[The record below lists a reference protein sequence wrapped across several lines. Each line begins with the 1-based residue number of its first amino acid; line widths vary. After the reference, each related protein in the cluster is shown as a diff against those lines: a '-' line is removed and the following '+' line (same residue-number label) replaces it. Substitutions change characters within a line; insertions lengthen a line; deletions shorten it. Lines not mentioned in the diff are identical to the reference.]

1 MKRLFPM
8 LLLALAASFAS
19 FAWAGWAPPL
29 AHDEAAEQRM
39 LAITRNLRCLVC
51 QDESLAASQAS
62 LARDLRAEV
71 RTLIERGYTDQ
82 QVVDY
87 LVARY
92 GNYVRFRPPFDPETW
107 ALWLGPYV
115 LLALGFGALGLTIRA
130 RLRRSETPLD
140 AAEFARAQAL
150 LARNGELE

>member
-1 MKRLFPM
+1 MKRLLLV
-8 LLLALAASFAS
+8 LLLALAASS
-19 FAWAGWAPPL
+19 AWAGLARPL

-71 RTLIERGYTDQ
+71 RKLIERGYTDK

-92 GNYVRFRPPFDPETW
+92 GNYVRFRPPFDAETW
-107 ALWLGPYV
+107 ALWLGPFA
-115 LLALGFGALGLTIRA
+115 LLALGLGALAATIRR
-130 RLRRSETPLD
+130 RLRRAEAPLD
-140 AAEFARAQAL
+140 AAQLARAQAL
-150 LARNGELE
+150 LAHHGELE

>member
-1 MKRLFPM
+1 MKRLLLV
-8 LLLALAASFAS
+8 LLLALAASS
-19 FAWAGWAPPL
+19 AWAGLARPL

-51 QDESLAASQAS
+51 QDESLAASQAG
-62 LARDLRAEV
+62 LARDLRGEV
-71 RTLIERGYTDQ
+71 LKLVERGYTDQ

-92 GNYVRFRPPFDPETW
+92 GNYVRFRPPFDAETW

-115 LLALGFGALGLTIRA
+115 LLAFGLGVLALTIRS
-130 RLRRSETPLD
+130 RLRRRDTPLD
-140 AAEFARAQAL
+140 AAELARAQAL
-150 LARNGELE
+150 LSRNGELE

>member
-1 MKRLFPM
+1 MKRLFLM
-8 LLLALAASFAS
+8 LLLALAASS
-19 FAWAGWAPPL
+19 AWAGLAPPL

-39 LAITRNLRCLVC
+39 LTITRNLRCLVC

-115 LLALGFGALGLTIRA
+115 LLALGLGALALTIRA
-130 RLRRSETPLD
+130 RLRRSEAPLD
-140 AAEFARAQAL
+140 AADMARAQAL
-150 LARNGELE
+150 LARDGELE